1 MNSVIKSIAR
11 ETVFFYLRQLI
22 EIYVKKE
29 RKGKR
34 NNDLHKDIIW
44 PLMWVEYFFMYVKYI
59 STENHVSNANQNAV
73 NMDCLA

>member
-1 MNSVIKSIAR
+1 M
-11 ETVFFYLRQLI
+11 L
-22 EIYVKKE
+22 KKE

-59 STENHVSNANQNAV
+59 STEKHVSNANQNV
-73 NMDCLA
+73 VKMDCLA